1 MFFRG
6 YKIGVWGRNVHLTFN
21 VTLQVEVFTKTEGKT
36 GRPFRN
42 FETSKYNP
50 KYGKFCTILK
60 SS

>member
-6 YKIGVWGRNVHLTFN
+6 YEMEASGRNMHLTFN
-21 VTLQVEVFTKTEGKT
+21 VTLQVAVFTKTEGKT
-36 GRPFRN
+36 GRLFLN

-50 KYGKFCTILK
+50 KCGKLCTILK